1 MLNQKSK
8 LKIIM
13 FVMLYL
19 MILMKKN
26 YLRMIIIIKKIEEDY
41 EKVVKL
47 VGDIELGETK
57 ANVNGNDKLDFD
69 DKIVKIAL
77 DRYY

>member
-1 MLNQKSK
+1 
-8 LKIIM
+8 
-13 FVMLYL
+13 
-19 MILMKKN
+19 MKKN

-47 VGDIELGETK
+47 VGDIKLGETK